1 MIWNVLKI
9 CLPVKVLYFVESLGR
24 VGKLSRLKVRTVH
37 LEKSFEEK
45 SAESEIDIGNLTC
58 LIKS

>member
-1 MIWNVLKI
+1 M
-9 CLPVKVLYFVESLGR
+9 ESLGR
-24 VGKLSRLKVRTVH
+24 VGKLSRLKVQTVH